1 MSVADEIREIDE
13 AMGEAGYESPITPR
27 KTRVLKLTYHGTVL
41 SKKNRH
47 IISSHGA
54 VIPDKKAR
62 ANQQDMVSQF
72 TAQLREQG
80 IADAFTMSKEEQK
93 LKASA
98 KHTVYSIT
106 FHIYRPNEIRRDLD
120 NQVTTLL
127 DALVESFAIADDSTK
142 LLRAF
147 AAIDK
152 QVDRDNPRAEIT
164 IRITEDA

>member
-1 MSVADEIREIDE
+1 MGVADEIREIDE
-13 AMGEAGYESPITPR
+13 AMEAAGYDAIRPRRTRTIT
-27 KTRVLKLTYHGTVL
+27 LTYHGTVL

-62 ANQQDMVSQF
+62 ANQQDMVGQF
-72 TAQLREQG
+72 TDQLRRHG
-80 IADAFTMSKEEQK
+80 ITDAFTMTKEEQK
-93 LKASA
+93 LRASA

-106 FHIYRPNEIRRDLD
+106 FNIYRPNEIRRDLD

-142 LLRAF
+142 LLRSF

-152 QVDRDNPRAEIT
+152 SVDREDPRAEIT